1 MRISIIVIFFVF
13 LCGFINPFKA
23 QEITPSDH
31 PNPTQEE
38 MQKRKYGMFIHFGI
52 NTFGETEWSD
62 GTIPA
67 ERYNPED
74 LDCDQWIRVAKE
86 AGFRYVLLT
95 VKHHD
100 GFCLWDSRYTD
111 YDVASSPVKTDV
123 VRAVSDACK
132 KYGLQFAIYYSLW
145 DRHEPAYTSK
155 DFNEYIDYM
164 CKQLDELFT
173 NYGPICE
180 LWLDGGWDKEVDEWQ
195 LPKIY
200 SLVKG
205 YNPTC
210 AVSVNH
216 TIVLKENERKFALPD
231 SMIVDNKYYFQYFPS
246 DFRLWDPKIAHK
258 MDKKQYLHQGKSYYL
273 PFEHTLCISKAW
285 NWFQKREPSP
295 VRDLDELEELFYW
308 CTDNDNT
315 LVINVAPDQ
324 KGKIREHEANTIIQ
338 LGKRMGIQQDKPLP
352 RNGKFLSLQARTEA
366 SSVYRDDEKSYDAS
380 LATDGGMQTCWMSAD
395 TTATLTVHINAD
407 EPFNKI
413 SLFECC
419 DVENSE
425 DGFSNKRKNRIQS
438 YRIEIWENNE
448 WKSIYV
454 SDEPMGD
461 CKVIKFPCA
470 YKTSSVRLNV
480 LKASAPPAIYEFNVI
495 NQPFC
500 QVPPRFTCQDVRP
513 EMVDVNA
520 PGEGPKQSAEVVRRL
535 EEKVSRLPVY
545 DALLSERAPFDWL
558 LTPEKVKAGI
568 YRSEDGKS
576 IVVANALVSRTFR
589 IMPNLATVDYTN
601 RMLGESL
608 LRAVS
613 SEGAVWI
620 DGKKWQLGG
629 LAGQP
634 ERGYLRTEWVDTMQT
649 VPESFLV
656 EDFEVKP
663 IEEVFHWA
671 RSRWALNK
679 KAPTGKEIVFTMRG
693 DKELKGV
700 SVKLHVAV
708 YDEIPVICKWFEV
721 GNDSALPI
729 NVDHFQVEDL
739 AFAEPESPSGGDPS
753 TFLLPNIHVESDYNC
768 KGSFTEK
775 ETDITEHWVEDPE
788 YTSQRNYPMQTPCV
802 LQVAPPIGP
811 DQQVEP
817 GGVFR
822 SFRVYEMP
830 FDSFDRERK
839 GLFTRRFYR
848 TVAPWTTEN
857 PIFMHLTSSE
867 PDVVRRA
874 VDQCAETGYEMI
886 ILSFGSGA
894 DAEDISE
901 ENIAKFKALVDYA
914 KSKGIEMGCYSLLA
928 SRWISDEV
936 DVINPKTGKRGGMTF
951 GSSPCLCSDWG
962 YEYFR
967 KIKTFFEQTGMT
979 CFEHD
984 GSYPGDVC
992 ASTKHTHH
1000 KGLEDSQWNQF
1011 HKITE
1016 LYHWMCE
1023 NGIYLNVPDFYFLN
1037 GSTKT
1042 SIGYRE
1048 VNWSLPRDRQLI
1060 HTRQLNYDCTWERIP
1075 SSLWSFVP
1083 LVEYHGGGAAAT
1095 LEPLSE
1101 HLYEY
1106 KTLMFQNYGAG
1117 IQACY
1122 RGPRLY
1128 DTEETKKAVQEIVS
1142 WYKKYRRILNSDII
1156 HLRKPDARDW
1166 DGIMHVN
1173 PQEKEKALAMFF
1185 NPTDEDITRIISLP
1199 LYYTGLKGKAGI
1211 REQERPAQTYV
1222 LDGNGNVTLKVKIPA
1237 RGYTWYVVE

>member
-1 MRISIIVIFFVF
+1 MYLKSVLMAGLLGVSSG
-13 LCGFINPFKA
+13 LMA
-23 QEITPSDH
+23 QS
-31 PNPTQEE
+31 
-38 MQKRKYGMFIHFGI
+38 
-52 NTFGETEWSD
+52 
-62 GTIPA
+62 
-67 ERYNPED
+67 
-74 LDCDQWIRVAKE
+74 
-86 AGFRYVLLT
+86 
-95 VKHHD
+95 
-100 GFCLWDSRYTD
+100 
-111 YDVASSPVKTDV
+111 V
-123 VRAVSDACK
+123 VRLGDLEVSK
-132 KYGLQFAIYYSLW
+132 IWQEYGSAFVQ
-145 DRHEPAYTSK
+145 D
-155 DFNEYIDYM
+155 
-164 CKQLDELFT
+164 
-173 NYGPICE
+173 
-180 LWLDGGWDKEVDEWQ
+180 
-195 LPKIY
+195 
-200 SLVKG
+200 
-205 YNPTC
+205 
-210 AVSVNH
+210 SVM
-216 TIVLKENERKFALPD
+216 E
-231 SMIVDNKYYFQYFPS
+231 
-246 DFRLWDPKIAHK
+246 
-258 MDKKQYLHQGKSYYL
+258 
-273 PFEHTLCISKAW
+273 
-285 NWFQKREPSP
+285 
-295 VRDLDELEELFYW
+295 
-308 CTDNDNT
+308 
-315 LVINVAPDQ
+315 
-324 KGKIREHEANTIIQ
+324 
-338 LGKRMGIQQDKPLP
+338 
-352 RNGKFLSLQARTEA
+352 LQARSVAKVKLDGNAERFEA
-366 SSVYRDDEKSYDAS
+366 RIHLVNER
-380 LATDGGMQTCWMSAD
+380 
-395 TTATLTVHINAD
+395 V
-407 EPFNKI
+407 
-413 SLFECC
+413 
-419 DVENSE
+419 SE
-425 DGFSNKRKNRIQS
+425 DETDLLVQPLVDGTKLLFRKTDEVGKRLVGVVGKDGKVADGSVRFILKADGKEVYDSGVFSQGATFDVNIPLKGVQMLE
-438 YRIEIWENNE
+438 IE
-448 WKSIYV
+448 V
-454 SDEPMGD
+454 DPTSDGASGD
-461 CKVIKFPCA
+461 CL
-470 YKTSSVRLNV
+470 RLV
-480 LKASAPPAIYEFNVI
+480 SP
-495 NQPFC
+495 Q
-500 QVPPRFTCQDVRP
+500 FTYQGARP
-513 EMVDVNA
+513 ELVDVNA
-520 PGEGPKQSAEVVRRL
+520 LGEGPKQSAEVVKRL
-535 EEKVSRLPVY
+535 MEKVNQLPVY
-545 DALLSERAPFDWL
+545 DALLSERTPFDWL
-558 LTPEKVKAGI
+558 LTPEEVKAGI

-576 IVVANALVSRTFR
+576 IVVANELVSRTFR

-620 DGKKWQLGG
+620 DGKKWQIGG

-634 ERGYLRTEWVDTMQT
+634 ERGYLKTEWIDAMQT
-649 VPESFLV
+649 IPESFLV

-663 IEEVFHWA
+663 IREEIKWA
-671 RSRWALNK
+671 RHRWALNK

-693 DKELKGV
+693 DKELKEV
-700 SVKLHVAV
+700 IVKLHVAV
-708 YDEIPVICKWFEV
+708 YDEIPVIRKWFEV
-721 GNDSALPI
+721 ENISGLPI
-729 NVDHFQVEDL
+729 NIDHFQVEDL

-775 ETDITEHWVEDPE
+775 ETDITEHWVEDPA
-788 YTSQRNYPMQTPCV
+788 YTSQRNFLLQTPCV

-811 DQQVEP
+811 DQQLQP
-817 GGVFR
+817 SGTFR
-822 SFRVYEMP
+822 SFSVYEMP

-901 ENIAKFKALVDYA
+901 GNIAKFKALVDYA

-936 DVINPKTGKRGGMTF
+936 DVINPETGKRGGMTF

-992 ASTKHTHH
+992 ASTKHAHH

-1023 NGIYLNVPDFYFLN
+1023 HGIYLNVPDFYFLN

-1101 HLYEY
+1101 HLSEY

-1128 DTEETKKAVQEIVS
+1128 DTEETKEAVQEIIA

-1185 NPTDEDITRIISLP
+1185 NPTDEDITRTISLP
-1199 LYYTGLKGKAGI
+1199 LYYTGLKEKAKI
-1211 REQERPAQTYV
+1211 REQEGAAQTCA
-1222 LDGNGNVTLKVKIPA
+1222 LDCHGNVELNVKIPA
-1237 RGYTWYVVE
+1237 RSYTWYVVE